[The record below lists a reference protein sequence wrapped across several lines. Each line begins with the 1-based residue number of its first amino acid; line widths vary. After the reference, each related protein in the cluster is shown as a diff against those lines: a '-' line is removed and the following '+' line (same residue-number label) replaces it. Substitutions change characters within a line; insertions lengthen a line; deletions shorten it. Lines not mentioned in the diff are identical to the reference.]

1 MTTSKASTPKAVRAF
16 RSDTRLDDVDL
27 NLISELRSDA
37 RMPNNVLA
45 ERVGIAPS
53 TCSQRLKRLRDVGAI
68 LGYHADVAPEALGL
82 PIQAMIS
89 VRLQPSARANIGDFT
104 RRLASLPG
112 VLNVYFLAGTVDFVI
127 QVAAASPD
135 GLRQFVTEHLSASR
149 EFATTETSL
158 VFEHLRGNA

>member
-1 MTTSKASTPKAVRAF
+1 MTSPRVGKPKAVRAF
-16 RSDTRLDDVDL
+16 RPDTRLDEIDGL
-27 NLISELRSDA
+27 LIAELRADA
-37 RMPNNVLA
+37 RLPNNLLA

-53 TCSQRLKRLRDVGAI
+53 TCSQRLRRLREVGAI

-89 VRLQPSARANIGDFT
+89 VRLQPSARSNIGDFT
-104 RRLASLPG
+104 RRLAELPG

-135 GLRQFVTEHLSASR
+135 GLRQFVTDHLSASR

-158 VFEHLRGNA
+158 VFEHLRGSA